1 MIYYPIVVILF
12 VLNFLVDAEPKFSE
26 YPTVIVYIDY
36 IYTYTENM
44 YTWVHNVK
52 YVYT

>member
-26 YPTVIVYIDY
+26 YPTVISLVLIAVMMLFGIETVD
-36 IYTYTENM
+36 E
-44 YTWVHNVK
+44 
-52 YVYT
+52 